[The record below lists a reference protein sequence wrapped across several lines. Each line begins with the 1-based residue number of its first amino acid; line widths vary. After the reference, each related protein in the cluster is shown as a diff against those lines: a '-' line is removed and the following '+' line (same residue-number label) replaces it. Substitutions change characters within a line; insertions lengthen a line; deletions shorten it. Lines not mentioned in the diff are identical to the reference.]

1 MYYKSKFPYSC
12 WWGEPVENPC
22 EENLPG
28 SPETPL
34 PNAPQQGS
42 SDLIRLLSLGEVIE
56 HTKISVSQLVQDQQ
70 HQ

>member
-1 MYYKSKFPYSC
+1 M
-12 WWGEPVENPC
+12 ENPC

-42 SDLIRLLSLGEVIE
+42 SDLIRLLSLGEVIDILRLVFLNWSR
-56 HTKISVSQLVQDQQ
+56 TSSISSAAGDV
-70 HQ
+70 